1 MVPQMI
7 GEGIRVQ
14 FINDRPVVS
23 ARDLHEALEIGT
35 AFRKWFPRM
44 IDYGFK
50 EGTDYGKVYQKWDS
64 SSTGQN
70 IVDYRISVDMAKHLC
85 MLQRNEKGKMYRQ
98 YFLELE
104 RAWNSPDKVMARA
117 LQIAQTQLEDLRA
130 RCRTLTQ
137 RTQDQ
142 EEKIREIQPKADY
155 LDNVLHSKTLVLTTQ
170 IAKDYG
176 MSAVKF
182 NTLLEDLGIQY
193 KVRNQWVLYAQYQDK
208 DYAAS
213 TSFEIRHTD
222 GSLEVRYQTEWTQ
235 KGRRFLYLTLKEHG
249 LIPVVEKQLMEM
261 TAAARQA

>member
-44 IDYGFK
+44 CEYGFR
-50 EGTDYGKVYQKWDS
+50 EGADYGKVYQKWDS

-104 RAWNSPDKVMARA
+104 RAWNSPEKVMARA
-117 LQIAQTQLEDLRA
+117 LQIAQAQLEDLRA
-130 RCRTLTQ
+130 RCRALTQ

-155 LDNVLHSKTLVLTTQ
+155 LDNVLHS
-170 IAKDYG
+170 
-176 MSAVKF
+176 
-182 NTLLEDLGIQY
+182 
-193 KVRNQWVLYAQYQDK
+193 
-208 DYAAS
+208 
-213 TSFEIRHTD
+213 
-222 GSLEVRYQTEWTQ
+222 
-235 KGRRFLYLTLKEHG
+235 
-249 LIPVVEKQLMEM
+249 
-261 TAAARQA
+261 

>member
-44 IDYGFK
+44 CEYGFR
-50 EGTDYGKVYQKWDS
+50 EGADYGKVYQKWDS

-104 RAWNSPDKVMARA
+104 RAWNSPEKVMARA
-117 LQIAQTQLEDLRA
+117 LQIAQAQLEDLRA
-130 RCRTLTQ
+130 RCRALTQ

-155 LDNVLHSKTLVLTTQ
+155 LDNVLECSKVQ
-170 IAKDYG
+170 QPFG
-176 MSAVKF
+176 GPRHPVQSPRPV
-182 NTLLEDLGIQY
+182 GS
-193 KVRNQWVLYAQYQDK
+193 VRAIPGQRLCCEYY
-208 DYAAS
+208 
-213 TSFEIRHTD
+213 
-222 GSLEVRYQTEWTQ
+222 VRD
-235 KGRRFLYLTLKEHG
+235 
-249 LIPVVEKQLMEM
+249 
-261 TAAARQA
+261 QAL